1 MDFLEFLKSSCHY
14 SDVRFDM
21 RDNKIFQW
29 QTSIFTG
36 FSLYE
41 LNDYEIRVDYCGSAT
56 GYTLQHYS
64 ADYKIYKNGSYTS
77 YDLRDSGYG
86 DLRLYYAGTLYGEA
100 EYMKEKEE
108 NEKAE
113 KEKMSSTSSS
123 TSSSSS
129 TSRDFSGGFWSWSSW
144 LDGLTYALA
153 FTFTIGLVLE
163 LISPWLILIGPGIMV
178 LWAIMI
184 ITHDVFDDRRT
195 SRSKRLAKKEEKRAK
210 KEVIIKKQVKNTNK
224 RKKKVIMVI
233 RIILFLFVLAIVG
246 YVSYYAFFGGGLK
259 AMPIYQWFN

>member
-1 MDFLEFLKSSCHY
+1 MIIEYSIKEKVMDFLEFLKSSCHY

-100 EYMKEKEE
+100 EYMKEKE
-108 NEKAE
+108 ARE
-113 KEKMSSTSSS
+113 KEETPSSASS

-129 TSRDFSGGFWSWSSW
+129 TTYSSKGFWSWSTW
-144 LDGLTYALA
+144 LDGLAYAFG
-153 FTFTIGLVLE
+153 FTFSVGGVFAA
-163 LISPWLILIGPGIMV
+163 LITPYLLIPAPAFML
-178 LWAIMI
+178 LWAILLI
-184 ITHDVFDDRRT
+184 IHKIR
-195 SRSKRLAKKEEKRAK
+195 
-210 KEVIIKKQVKNTNK
+210 K
-224 RKKKVIMVI
+224 RKK
-233 RIILFLFVLAIVG
+233 
-246 YVSYYAFFGGGLK
+246 
-259 AMPIYQWFN
+259 